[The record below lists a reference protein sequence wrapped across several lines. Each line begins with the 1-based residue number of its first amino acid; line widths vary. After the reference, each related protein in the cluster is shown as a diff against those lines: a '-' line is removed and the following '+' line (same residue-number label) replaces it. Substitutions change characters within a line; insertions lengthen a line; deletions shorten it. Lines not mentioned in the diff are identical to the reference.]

1 MKVRNTMSLLA
12 LAGLCTT
19 ATPLFA
25 DSFDVC
31 ATAATD
37 AKFDSTGTFF
47 TATAPV
53 YPGGTIAQSSTAID
67 CSTVT
72 TASIGT
78 FFTVGAFVAG
88 LPASGPLDTAL
99 VTWHFRIGGRAFDTI
114 GPVQGNGAGGATPGQ
129 QYPQT
134 VVGSTGGVVSN
145 GQALVTALDP
155 SGFVFEIKT
164 PGGGKR

>member
-1 MKVRNTMSLLA
+1 MKIRNSIGLLA
-12 LAGLCTT
+12 LAGVCTT

-25 DSFDVC
+25 ASFDVC

-53 YPGGTIAQSSTAID
+53 YAGGTIAQSSTAID
-67 CSTVT
+67 CSTIT
-72 TASIGT
+72 TPVIGT
-78 FFTVGAFVAG
+78 FFTVGAFIAG

-134 VVGSTGGVVSN
+134 IVGSTGGGTGN
-145 GQALVTALDP
+145 GQAIVTVLDP
-155 SGFVFEIKT
+155 SGFVFEITT
-164 PGGGKR
+164 PRSSVR